1 MPETSLLSRAKIF
14 IEPADAAAGQ
24 RRLERVLERDADG
37 ALAAVLAERPP
48 ARKLLLGVFG
58 CSSHLANLAA
68 REPARLARLLL
79 IAPEAVVARLIDEAA
94 RLRGWP
100 TKPR

>member
-24 RRLERVLERDADG
+24 RHLERVLERDAEG

-58 CSSHLANLAA
+58 CSPHLANLAA
-68 REPARLARLLL
+68 RDPARPGNLSSALRVFVLGCLQRGELSAEAR
-79 IAPEAVVARLIDEAA
+79 PS
-94 RLRGWP
+94 
-100 TKPR
+100 

>member
-24 RRLERVLERDADG
+24 RQLERVLERDADG

-58 CSSHLANLAA
+58 CSIHLANLAA
-68 REPARLARLLL
+68 RDPARLARLLL
-79 IAPEAVVARLIDEAA
+79 VAPEAVVGRLIDEA
-94 RLRGWP
+94 RVRGVG
-100 TKPR
+100 R